1 MKDKM
6 DISDQDVYE
15 AMQEIEGYLDISMS
29 DFRELYEHT
38 YRHAVKRLL
47 HSTRLEEIMTVDV
60 ISVTEQADMPGI
72 IKAMASGSISGLPV
86 VDTRNHVVGV
96 VSEKDIF
103 RQLGGEKD
111 MGFWDILT
119 NCMTVNKCLLRS
131 VAGQT
136 AGEIM
141 SSPAVTLK
149 VDDSAQ
155 DAVRLFKGKAIN
167 RLPVVDN
174 KNVLAGIV
182 TRTDLLHAHL
192 NIDEQ

>member
-1 MKDKM
+1 MKDKL

-15 AMQEIEGYLDISMS
+15 AMREIEGYIDISMS

-38 YRHAVKRLL
+38 YKHAVKRIL
-47 HSTRLEEIMTVDV
+47 HSTRLDEIMTSDV
-60 ISVTEQADMPGI
+60 ISVTEQTGMPEI
-72 IKAMASGSISGLPV
+72 IRAMASGSISGLPV
-86 VDTRNHVVGV
+86 VDAENHVVGV

-103 RQLGGEKD
+103 RALGGKKD
-111 MGFWDILT
+111 VGFWDILT
-119 NCMTVNKCLLRS
+119 NCMEVNKCLLRS

-141 SSPAVTLK
+141 SSPAITLK
-149 VDDSAQ
+149 VGDSAQ

-167 RLPVVDN
+167 RLPVVDEDN
-174 KNVLAGIV
+174 ILEGIV